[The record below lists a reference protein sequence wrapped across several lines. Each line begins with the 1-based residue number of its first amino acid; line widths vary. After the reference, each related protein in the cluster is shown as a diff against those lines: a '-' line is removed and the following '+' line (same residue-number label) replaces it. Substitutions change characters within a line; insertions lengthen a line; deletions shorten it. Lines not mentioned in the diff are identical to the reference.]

1 MNAPKIWKFIPA
13 LLVCGAVGMAYA
25 KLPPPAPLTDEQK
38 AKAAEA
44 KVKTAEANK
53 KARELEEKYMDK
65 AVDRYK
71 KEKGVAAAA
80 AAPAAKKK

>member
-1 MNAPKIWKFIPA
+1 MNAPKIWKFVPA

-25 KLPPPAPLTDEQK
+25 KLPPPAPMTDEQK
-38 AKAAEA
+38 AKAEDA
-44 KVKTAEANK
+44 KVKAAEAGK

-80 AAPAAKKK
+80 AQAAKKK

>member
-25 KLPPPAPLTDEQK
+25 KLPPPPPMTDEQK

-44 KVKTAEANK
+44 KVKAAEGAK
-53 KARELEEKYMDK
+53 KNRALEEKHMDR
-65 AVDRYK
+65 VVERYK
-71 KEKGVAAAA
+71 KGKGVATAA